1 MTNLI
6 SSFAVD
12 YHPKAIESGPE
23 ERFPPRYRL
32 PAWAEGQDF
41 DSMVAKHG
49 RPIGPFEKDRHHNYR
64 ALRSSADG
72 GGL

>member
-1 MTNLI
+1 MK

-12 YHPKAIESGPE
+12 YHPKTPESEIE

-41 DSMVAKHG
+41 ETMTARHG
-49 RPIGPFEKDRHHNYR
+49 RPIGPFERDRHHLYR
-64 ALRSSADG
+64 ASRSSADG
-72 GGL
+72 GSDR

>member
-1 MTNLI
+1 MTRLR

-12 YHPKAIESGPE
+12 YHPKATESELE
-23 ERFPPRYRL
+23 ERCPPRYRL
-32 PAWAEGQDF
+32 PAWPVEQDF

-72 GGL
+72 GGQ